1 MTGHTHTFVVTKTK
15 QPSEAAKIF
24 AKRKEYRMSNTVHT
38 TAFDENRMPAYS
50 IFNRTS
56 PMPSPHYDRKFFDS
70 SLIEMRSQT
79 SSSSTLD
86 CGDSMEDIWVK
97 RIDSDSSKVS
107 TYSIFNSICTALFLS
122 IKCVFLRNFHLL
134 LPTRL
139 PIYNKLN
146 PL

>member
-38 TAFDENRMPAYS
+38 SAFDENRMPAYS

-79 SSSSTLD
+79 SSTSTLD

-107 TYSIFNSICTALFLS
+107 TYLQLHLYCLFFS
-122 IKCVFLRNFHLL
+122 Q
-134 LPTRL
+134 
-139 PIYNKLN
+139 
-146 PL
+146 